1 MYYAVHYHRSFRYFD
16 EIDEVVFDYQG
27 TEAIVDYIPKILK
40 KQEQKAVIN
49 LSKIRQIENVI
60 PFISKLK
67 TIHPNILTQID
78 FFSQKE
84 YIELLNDNNID
95 FMFSTFAK
103 DYETLYSMID
113 LGAKEVYLVEFLGFC
128 LKNLQELRKEKNIKF
143 RVFPDIAQSAK
154 GTTRIIPEITKF
166 WIRPEDTELYE
177 QYVDTFELCRL
188 DDRQSVIYEIYKRQQ
203 WLGRVNDIIL
213 DLDLTVENTNLD
225 PRFGQERINCGKRCT
240 YGKCNL
246 CQEMENLALRFN
258 VAGISIEKKKK
269 KNEISQE
276 DKETLMNELKNHLE
290 KNNEFNIDE
299 KVVQL

>member
-1 MYYAVHYHRSFRYFD
+1 MYYAVHYHRSFRHFD

-27 TEAIVDYIPKILK
+27 TEAIVDYVPKILK

-49 LSKIRQIENVI
+49 LSKIEQIENVI
-60 PFISKLK
+60 PFINKLK

-78 FFSQKE
+78 FFSQKG

-95 FMFSTFAK
+95 FMFSTLAK

-113 LGAKEVYLVEFLGFC
+113 LGAKEVYLVEFLCFC

-177 QYVDTFELCRL
+177 QYIDTFELCRL

-203 WLGRVNDIIL
+203 WFGKVNDIIL
-213 DLDLTVENTNLD
+213 DLDITVENTNLD
-225 PRFGQERINCGKRCT
+225 PRFGRERINCGKRCT
-240 YGKCNL
+240 YGRCNL
-246 CQEMENLALRFN
+246 CQEMQNLALRFN

-276 DKETLMNELKNHLE
+276 DKEILMDKLKNHLE
-290 KNNEFNIDE
+290 QNNESKTDE
-299 KVVQL
+299 KVV